1 MFTAYAEIATDLAV
15 DIAAIF
21 LLAYVLYFRRHRRA
35 DLLLAYVALNIGIFV
50 AISLLTT
57 VRVDIALGF
66 GLFAILSIIR
76 LRSTSV
82 TQQEVAYYFVAL
94 VLGLVNGMDIPDR
107 RLVVMI
113 NVLLLGAMA
122 IVDSRGLRERT
133 RRMDVHLDVVHA
145 DDASLVADLE
155 RRLGGTVLHHEVNDV
170 DYVRQTMLVDVR
182 YRAGTHPVVA
192 PVDERQLE
200 VTLDVVHAEDA
211 ALVAD
216 LEHRLGGQVL
226 RHQVKDIDY
235 VRDTM
240 EVEVT
245 YRVWTPV
252 VHAHPGHTAHDGHHA
267 YDGTVNGSAQLDG
280 QLDGQH
286 RRAGQRT
293 HERSA
298 VMSVTALDTVLPPC
312 FPARSERAAR
322 AAHPGDRY
330 FADGRRSRAGR
341 AGRPIGL
348 AESTALAELQTR
360 VDRKYFVPAQV
371 FGAHDRGVG
380 RCKLRVLDIDGEA
393 HVRLRVGVLRHPA
406 CRPIGRM
413 CSAAVAVQGPD
424 PHLPRQWVVHVRGQ
438 ADRGAWG
445 DGQGAGAA
453 PGAVPGRVDRGCADP
468 LEDHV
473 VRGLPP
479 GPAAGEV
486 ASRRW

>member
-1 MFTAYAEIATDLAV
+1 MFTAYAEIATDLIV
-15 DIAAIF
+15 NIAAIF

-35 DLLLAYVALNIGIFV
+35 DLLLSYVALNIGIFV

-122 IVDSRGLRERT
+122 IVDSKGLRERT
-133 RRMDVHLDVVHA
+133 RRMDVHLDVVHT

-192 PVDERQLE
+192 PVDERQLD
-200 VTLDVVHAEDA
+200 VTLDVVHADDA

-252 VHAHPGHTAHDGHHA
+252 VHPNPAGHAAH
-267 YDGTVNGSAQLDG
+267 DGTVNGSAQSTAG
-280 QLDGQH
+280 Q
-286 RRAGQRT
+286 RAGQRT

-298 VMSVTALDTVLPPC
+298 VVSVIDLDT
-312 FPARSERAAR
+312 ARSARLRAHR
-322 AAHPGDRY
+322 GDRCH
-330 FADGRRSRAGR
+330 ARGAGR
-341 AGRPIGL
+341 CRQPPPW
-348 AESTALAELQTR
+348 STRSGWT
-360 VDRKYFVPAQV
+360 
-371 FGAHDRGVG
+371 
-380 RCKLRVLDIDGEA
+380 
-393 HVRLRVGVLRHPA
+393 
-406 CRPIGRM
+406 
-413 CSAAVAVQGPD
+413 S
-424 PHLPRQWVVHVRGQ
+424 
-438 ADRGAWG
+438 
-445 DGQGAGAA
+445 
-453 PGAVPGRVDRGCADP
+453 
-468 LEDHV
+468 
-473 VRGLPP
+473 
-479 GPAAGEV
+479 
-486 ASRRW
+486 